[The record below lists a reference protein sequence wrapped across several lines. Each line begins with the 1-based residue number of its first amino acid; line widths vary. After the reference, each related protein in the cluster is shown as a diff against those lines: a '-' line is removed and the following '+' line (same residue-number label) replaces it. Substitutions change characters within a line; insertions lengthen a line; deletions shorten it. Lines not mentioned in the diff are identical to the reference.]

1 VARIARIN
9 KPQPETSRH
18 GDLDLPQRVRSTRAG
33 LSNLELRFV
42 AYRGLASPVISP
54 AQVDRARG
62 SFGMDDFDTEAVW
75 RKALQ
80 DRGKDWVMAELHR
93 RPGKPEDPLY
103 DVVFKEPYPTRAFC
117 FQWCGEEENK
127 YFRMSWHTY
136 ATIIALALLIVSIV
150 KGISAWNDEA
160 TSLQTLQAQTT
171 ASGSAGAGG
180 SGDASAGA
188 NGGTSGGGG
197 TSASASASGSAST
210 LTNDIPSMSTSPST
224 IITSSGT
231 TLSSP
236 GTTVSGSGT
245 TSSGSALTTG
255 QSAPASICGYITY
268 ASPRCTQQNSGSLP

>member
-1 VARIARIN
+1 
-9 KPQPETSRH
+9 
-18 GDLDLPQRVRSTRAG
+18 
-33 LSNLELRFV
+33 
-42 AYRGLASPVISP
+42 
-54 AQVDRARG
+54 
-62 SFGMDDFDTEAVW
+62 MDDFDTEAVW

-80 DRGKDWVMAELHR
+80 ARGKDWVVAELHR
-93 RPGKPEDPLY
+93 RPGQPKDPLY
-103 DVVFKEPYPTRAFC
+103 DVVFKEPFPTRAFC

-136 ATIIALALLIVSIV
+136 ATIIALALLIVSIL

-160 TSLQTLQAQTT
+160 ASLQTLQAQTT
-171 ASGSAGAGG
+171 AGAVGGAGKGAGG
-180 SGDASAGA
+180 
-188 NGGTSGGGG
+188 
-197 TSASASASGSAST
+197 ST

-255 QSAPASICGYITY
+255 QSTPASICGYITY
-268 ASPRCTQQNSGSLP
+268 ASPRCPQQN

>member
-1 VARIARIN
+1 
-9 KPQPETSRH
+9 
-18 GDLDLPQRVRSTRAG
+18 
-33 LSNLELRFV
+33 
-42 AYRGLASPVISP
+42 
-54 AQVDRARG
+54 
-62 SFGMDDFDTEAVW
+62 MDDFDIEGVW

-80 DRGKDWVMAELHR
+80 ARGKDWVRSELHR
-93 RPGKPEDPLY
+93 RPGRPEDTLY

-117 FQWCGEEENK
+117 FQWCAEEENRI
-127 YFRMSWHTY
+127 FRVSWHTF
-136 ATIIALALLIVSIV
+136 ATIMALALLIVSIL
-150 KGISAWNDEA
+150 KGISARSDAEQNLQILNARA
-160 TSLQTLQAQTT
+160 TAH
-171 ASGSAGAGG
+171 AGG
-180 SGDASAGA
+180 SK
-188 NGGTSGGGG
+188 
-197 TSASASASGSAST
+197 SASSNGNT